1 MHEALFVLPFWCQ
14 KAEVLHA
21 KFGEIGRV
29 RFTMFYL
36 CSVLFVHKNKTS
48 ENMLKNAE
56 TTSSSHDN
64 TYTYVQQIVGN

>member
-1 MHEALFVLPFWCQ
+1 MQ
-14 KAEVLHA
+14 SSA
-21 KFGEIGRV
+21 KLEGFGSR
-29 RFTMFYL
+29 
-36 CSVLFVHKNKTS
+36 CSVFVLFVHKNKTS